1 MYYILFLFITITEIA
16 LLIGLVS
23 MAKGNKLNKN
33 LATKLMS
40 LRVIFQGL
48 ALATLLVIYFL
59 SGK

>member
-1 MYYILFLFITITEIA
+1 
-16 LLIGLVS
+16 

>member
-1 MYYILFLFITITEIA
+1 MYYILFLFITITAIA

-48 ALATLLVIYFL
+48 ALAILLVIYFL

>member
-1 MYYILFLFITITEIA
+1 MYYILFLFITITAIA

>member
-1 MYYILFLFITITEIA
+1 MYYILFLFITITTIA
-16 LLIGLVS
+16 LLLGLVS

-59 SGK
+59 SGN

>member
-1 MYYILFLFITITEIA
+1 MYYILFLFITITTIA
-16 LLIGLVS
+16 LLLGLVS

-33 LATKLMS
+33 LATKLLS

>member
-1 MYYILFLFITITEIA
+1 MYYILFLFITITTIA
-16 LLIGLVS
+16 LLLGLVS
-23 MAKGNKLNKN
+23 MAKGNKLNKH

-48 ALATLLVIYFL
+48 ALAILLVIYFL

>member
-1 MYYILFLFITITEIA
+1 MYYILFLFITITAIA

-59 SGK
+59 SGN

>member
-1 MYYILFLFITITEIA
+1 MYYILFLFITITTIA
-16 LLIGLVS
+16 LLLGLVS

>member
-1 MYYILFLFITITEIA
+1 MLFLFITITTIA
-16 LLIGLVS
+16 LLLGLVF

-48 ALATLLVIYFL
+48 ALAALLVIYFL